1 LAWVLA
7 GATFVLL
14 YAGGTVT
21 TYSAGMA
28 VPDWPTTEGS
38 WFYPVGKWL
47 GGDWDVF
54 LEHGHRLLGQA
65 VGLVTIALAVA
76 LWRLD
81 PRKWM
86 RWLGV
91 GAVVGVVVQGTIG
104 GLRVLGDELLLAKVH
119 GCTGPLFFA
128 LCAAIVT
135 LTSRR
140 WEESTAV
147 KGQAAPRM
155 LQGLALGLCLAL
167 YLQIV
172 LGAQLRHVSL
182 ADPPGWFNVWVWLKL
197 IVAGLIAIG
206 VVWLVIRVLPRR
218 KELRPLFIRSGLL
231 AALFFVQLVLGA
243 TTWVLNYG
251 WPLWFKDYIWQ
262 LDYTVVAEGG
272 LQVVTTTVHAAA
284 GSLNLV
290 VALSLVLWSCRRL
303 PGAPR

>member
-38 WFYPVGKWL
+38 WFYPVGKWI
-47 GGDWDVF
+47 GGDWDLF
-54 LEHGHRLLGQA
+54 LEHGHRLLAQA
-65 VGLVTIALAVA
+65 VGLVTIVLAVA
-76 LWRLD
+76 LWKLD

-91 GAVVGVVVQGTIG
+91 GAVVGVIVQGTIG

-119 GCTGPLFFA
+119 GCTGALFFA

-140 WEESTAV
+140 WDESTAA
-147 KGQAAPRM
+147 KGFRERHT
-155 LQGLALGLCLAL
+155 LQRLALGLCFAL
-167 YLQIV
+167 YLQII
-172 LGAQLRHVSL
+172 LGAQLRHVSPL
-182 ADPPGWFNVWVWLKL
+182 DAPGWFNLWVWLKL
-197 IVAGLIAIG
+197 IVAALIAIG
-206 VVWLVIRVLPRR
+206 VVWL
-218 KELRPLFIRSGLL
+218 LRYVFRHTRGEAMVVRPSGLL
-231 AALFFVQLVLGA
+231 AVLFLLQLVLGVTA
-243 TTWVLNYG
+243 WVLNYG
-251 WPLWFKDYIWQ
+251 WPMWFKDYVWP
-262 LDYTVVAEGG
+262 LEYTVVAEGG
-272 LQVVTTTVHAAA
+272 LQVVTTTVHAAV

-290 VALSLVLWSCRRL
+290 VALSLWLWSGRRL
-303 PGAPR
+303 PGQAQ

>member
-1 LAWVLA
+1 M
-7 GATFVLL
+7 
-14 YAGGTVT
+14 T

-38 WFYPVGKWL
+38 WFYPIGKWL
-47 GGDWDVF
+47 GGDWDLF
-54 LEHGHRLLGQA
+54 LEHGHRLLGQV
-65 VGLVTIALAVA
+65 VGLVTIVLAVA

-91 GAVVGVVVQGTIG
+91 AAVLGVILQGTIG
-104 GLRVLGDELLLAKVH
+104 GLRVLGDELLLAKLH

-135 LTSRR
+135 LTSRT
-140 WEESTAV
+140 WEESTVAR
-147 KGQAAPRM
+147 GHAAPRM

-167 YLQIV
+167 YLQII
-172 LGAQLRHVSL
+172 LGAQLRHVSPL
-182 ADPPGWFNVWVWLKL
+182 DAPGWFNVWVWLKL
-197 IVAGLIAIG
+197 IVAGVIAIG
-206 VVWLVIRVLPRR
+206 VVWLLAYVFQDPRGEAMIVR
-218 KELRPLFIRSGLL
+218 RSGLL

-272 LQVVTTTVHAAA
+272 LQVVTTTVHAAV

-290 VALSLVLWSCRRL
+290 AALSLLLWSWRRL
-303 PGAPR
+303 SGASQ